1 MMQPNA
7 TLHREKW
14 AIREVVRMR
23 LPVDDASLRVNRR
36 VMHYLRSRLI
46 PGAESVYV
54 QTCLG
59 TAIVQGRVAS
69 EAARRRICDCC
80 RNVAGVFNVID
91 RIEVVA

>member
-1 MMQPNA
+1 MQPNA
-7 TLHREKW
+7 TLNRNRW
-14 AIREVVRMR
+14 ATREVVRLR

-46 PGAESVYV
+46 PGAESVSV

-59 TAIVQGRVAS
+59 TTVVQGRVAS
-69 EAARRRICDCC
+69 EATRRRICDCC

-91 RIEVVA
+91 RLEVVA